1 MPDKFTRAAEKL
13 IKKMPK
19 SNEIFDFPRGYNLAK
34 DEDIPIVADLLKQI
48 DELKGLED
56 KDDVPYRNH

>member
-48 DELKGLED
+48 DELKE
-56 KDDVPYRNH
+56 RNDG